1 MLVRCFFHPLSR
13 RGATAIQAP
22 LPKCGR
28 ELRRDE
34 KIIKSLQSLLAEKG
48 RISQVLINGLKDGPS
63 ADTVVNHFGSLT
75 AAYRAVGYEPPA
87 RPPFGMNAKHWSVK
101 DLLRELRK
109 LYATHGDVSGRLI
122 DSCSGLPSSWYIR
135 RYFGSLPE
143 AMRQAGFPASAHRD
157 TTPPSGGR
165 PQTTWRQC

>member
-34 KIIKSLQSLLAEKG
+34 KIIKSLQRLLAEKG
-48 RISQVLINGLKDGPS
+48 RISQILINGLKGGPS

-75 AAYRAVGYEPPA
+75 AAYELAGYVPPD
-87 RPPFGMNAKHWSVK
+87 RPPFGMNGRHWSEK
-101 DLLRELRK
+101 
-109 LYATHGDVSGRLI
+109 
-122 DSCSGLPSSWYIR
+122 
-135 RYFGSLPE
+135 
-143 AMRQAGFPASAHRD
+143 
-157 TTPPSGGR
+157 
-165 PQTTWRQC
+165 